1 MARHI
6 MTLTCDDRP
15 GIVAAVSSALLD
27 VAANILENQ
36 QYSDEDLGL
45 FFMRTVFDSER
56 ADVARVEAAIRS
68 SDAVAHAQLSVR
80 PADEHC
86 RTVILVS
93 KFDHCLLDLLHRW
106 KSGDLPIDIVG
117 VISNHE
123 DCRGLVEYF
132 GLPFT
137 VIPVTKDTK
146 AQAEAEL
153 LSKVEAEGVGL
164 VVLAR
169 YMQILSDGLCRALE
183 GRAINIHHSFLPG
196 FKGAKPYHQ
205 AHDRGVK
212 LIGASAHYVTA
223 DLDEGPIIE
232 QDVVRVTHAETPERL
247 VALGRDVERRV
258 LSRAVRDHAE
268 SRVFLAG
275 RRTIVF

>member
-15 GIVAAVSSALLD
+15 GIVATVSTAL
-27 VAANILENQ
+27 VQVSANIVENQ
-36 QYSDEDLGL
+36 QYSDASTDL
-45 FFMRTVFDSER
+45 FFMRTVFD
-56 ADVARVEAAIRS
+56 ADEAGVAAVVAAI
-68 SDAVAHAQLSVR
+68 DASPAIAHEHLSVR
-80 PADEHC
+80 PETQHC
-86 RTVILVS
+86 RTLILVS
-93 KFDHCLLDLLHRW
+93 KFDHCLLDLLYRW
-106 KSGDLPIDIVG
+106 KSGDLPIDIAG
-117 VISNHE
+117 VVSNHD
-123 DCRGLVEYF
+123 DCRELVAYF

-137 VIPVTKDTK
+137 VIPVTPDTK
-146 AQAEAEL
+146 AEAEADL
-153 LSKVEAEGVGL
+153 LRLVAAEHADL

-169 YMQILSDGLCRALE
+169 YMQILSDDLCRRLE

-196 FKGAKPYHQ
+196 FKGARPYHQ

-268 SRVFLAG
+268 NRVFLSG

>member
-1 MARHI
+1 

-15 GIVAAVSSALLD
+15 GIVAAVSAALLAVD
-27 VAANILENQ
+27 ANIVENQ
-36 QYSDEDLGL
+36 QYSDEDTDL
-45 FFMRTVFDSER
+45 FFMRTVFDAE
-56 ADVARVEAAIRS
+56 AHEVEQVLAAIRES
-68 SDAVAHAQLSVR
+68 PAIAHHHLAARPDA
-80 PADEHC
+80 EHC

-93 KFDHCLLDLLHRW
+93 KFDHCLLDLLYRW

-117 VISNHE
+117 VVSNHE
-123 DCRGLVEYF
+123 DCRGLVEYY

-137 VIPVTKDTK
+137 VVPVTKDTK
-146 AQAEAEL
+146 ADAEAEL
-153 LSKVEAEGVGL
+153 LRLVEAEDVGL

-169 YMQILSDGLCRALE
+169 YMQILSDDLCRALE

-232 QDVVRVTHAETPERL
+232 QDVVRVTHAESPERL
-247 VALGRDVERRV
+247 VAIGRDVERRV

-268 SRVFLAG
+268 SRVFLSG

>member
-15 GIVAAVSSALLD
+15 GIVAAVSAALLD
-27 VAANILENQ
+27 VNANILENQ
-36 QYSDEDLGL
+36 QYSDEDTNL
-45 FFMRTVFDSER
+45 FFMRTVFDADA
-56 ADVARVEAAIRS
+56 ADVGSVLDAI
-68 SDAVAHAQLSVR
+68 DASPAVKHQHLAVR
-80 PADEHC
+80 PAEERC
-86 RTVILVS
+86 RTLILVS
-93 KFDHCLLDLLHRW
+93 KFDHCLLDLLYRW

-117 VISNHE
+117 VVSNHE
-123 DCRGLVEYF
+123 DTRGLVEYY
-132 GLPFT
+132 GLPFLH
-137 VIPVTKDTK
+137 IPVTEDTK
-146 AQAEAEL
+146 ADAEAQL
-153 LSKVEAEGVGL
+153 LKIVEVEGVGL

-169 YMQILSDGLCRALE
+169 FMQILSDSLCKALA

-232 QDVVRVTHAETPERL
+232 QDVVRVTHAETPQRL
-247 VALGRDVERRV
+247 VAIGRDVERRV

-268 SRVFLAG
+268 SRVFLSG

>member
-1 MARHI
+1 

-15 GIVAAVSSALLD
+15 GIVAAVSAALLA
-27 VAANILENQ
+27 VSANIVENQ
-36 QYSDEDLGL
+36 QYSDEDTDL
-45 FFMRTVFDSER
+45 FFMRTVFDAE
-56 ADVARVEAAIRS
+56 AHEVEQVLAAIRES
-68 SDAVAHAQLSVR
+68 PAIAHHHLAAR
-80 PADEHC
+80 PEDEHC

-93 KFDHCLLDLLHRW
+93 KFDHCLLDLLYRW

-117 VISNHE
+117 VVSNHE
-123 DCRGLVEYF
+123 DCRGLVEYY

-146 AQAEAEL
+146 ADAEAEL
-153 LSKVEAEGVGL
+153 LRLVETEDVGL

-232 QDVVRVTHAETPERL
+232 QDVVRVTHAES
-247 VALGRDVERRV
+247 RV
-258 LSRAVRDHAE
+258 L
-268 SRVFLAG
+268 LNG
-275 RRTIVF
+275 RRTVVFD

>member
-15 GIVAAVSSALLD
+15 GIVATVSTAL
-27 VAANILENQ
+27 VRVSANIVENQ
-36 QYSDEDLGL
+36 QYSDASTDL
-45 FFMRTVFDSER
+45 FFMRTVFD
-56 ADVARVEAAIRS
+56 ADEAGVAAVVAAVNASPAIT
-68 SDAVAHAQLSVR
+68 HEHLSVR
-80 PADEHC
+80 PEAQHC
-86 RTVILVS
+86 RTLILVS
-93 KFDHCLLDLLHRW
+93 KFDHCLLDLLYRW
-106 KSGDLPIDIVG
+106 KSGDLPIDIAG
-117 VISNHE
+117 VVSNHE
-123 DCRGLVEYF
+123 DCR
-132 GLPFT
+132 
-137 VIPVTKDTK
+137 
-146 AQAEAEL
+146 
-153 LSKVEAEGVGL
+153 
-164 VVLAR
+164 
-169 YMQILSDGLCRALE
+169 LE

-196 FKGAKPYHQ
+196 FKGARPYHQ

-268 SRVFLAG
+268 NRVFLSG

>member
-15 GIVAAVSSALLD
+15 GIVATVSTAL
-27 VAANILENQ
+27 VKVSANIVENQ
-36 QYSDEDLGL
+36 QYSDASTDL
-45 FFMRTVFDSER
+45 FFMRTVFD
-56 ADVARVEAAIRS
+56 ADEAGVAAVVAAIDTS
-68 SDAVAHAQLSVR
+68 PAIAHEHLIVR
-80 PADEHC
+80 PETQHC
-86 RTVILVS
+86 RTLILVS
-93 KFDHCLLDLLHRW
+93 KFDHCLLDLLYRW

-117 VISNHE
+117 VVSNHD
-123 DCRGLVEYF
+123 DCRDLVAYF
-132 GLPFT
+132 GLPFI
-137 VIPVTKDTK
+137 VIPVTRDTK
-146 AQAEAEL
+146 AEAEAEL
-153 LSKVEAEGVGL
+153 LRLVAAEHADL

-169 YMQILSDGLCRALE
+169 YMQILSDDLCRRLE

-196 FKGAKPYHQ
+196 FKGARPYHQ

-268 SRVFLAG
+268 NRVFLSG

>member
-15 GIVAAVSSALLD
+15 GIVATVSTAL
-27 VAANILENQ
+27 VQVSANIVENQ
-36 QYSDEDLGL
+36 QYSDASTDL
-45 FFMRTVFDSER
+45 FFMRTVFD
-56 ADVARVEAAIRS
+56 ADEAGVAAVVAAI
-68 SDAVAHAQLSVR
+68 DASPAIAHEHLSVR
-80 PADEHC
+80 PEAQHC
-86 RTVILVS
+86 RTLILVS
-93 KFDHCLLDLLHRW
+93 KFDHCLLDLLYRW
-106 KSGDLPIDIVG
+106 KSGDLPIDIAG
-117 VISNHE
+117 VVSNHD
-123 DCRGLVEYF
+123 DCAGLVAYF

-137 VIPVTKDTK
+137 VIPVAPGTK
-146 AQAEAEL
+146 AEAEAEL
-153 LSKVEAEGVGL
+153 LRLVAAEHADL

-169 YMQILSDGLCRALE
+169 YMQILSDDLCRRLE

-196 FKGAKPYHQ
+196 FKGARPYHQ

-268 SRVFLAG
+268 NRVFLSG

>member
-27 VAANILENQ
+27 VSANIVENQ
-36 QYSDEDLGL
+36 QYSDEDTNL
-45 FFMRTVFDSER
+45 FFMRTVFD
-56 ADVARVEAAIRS
+56 AEAAYVQKVL
-68 SDAVAHAQLSVR
+68 DAIEASPAIEHKHLAVR
-80 PADEHC
+80 PADELC
-86 RTVILVS
+86 RTMILVS
-93 KFDHCLLDLLHRW
+93 KFDHCLLDLLYRW

-117 VISNHE
+117 VVSNHE
-123 DCRGLVEYF
+123 DCRGLVEYY

-137 VIPVTKDTK
+137 VVPVTKETK
-146 AQAEAEL
+146 AQAEAEIMRL
-153 LSKVEAEGVGL
+153 VDETRTEL

-169 YMQILSDGLCRALE
+169 YMQILSDDMCQQLA

-196 FKGAKPYHQ
+196 FKGARPYHQ

-232 QDVVRVTHAETPERL
+232 QDVVRVTHAERPERL

-268 SRVFLAG
+268 SRVFLSG
-275 RRTIVF
+275 HRTIVF

>member
-6 MTLTCDDRP
+6 MTLTCEDRP
-15 GIVAAVSSALLD
+15 GIVAAVSSALLA
-27 VAANILENQ
+27 VSANIVENQ
-36 QYSDEDLGL
+36 QYSDEDTNL
-45 FFMRTVFDSER
+45 FFMRTLFDADA
-56 ADVARVEAAIRS
+56 ADVESVLDAIRRS
-68 SDAVAHAQLSVR
+68 PAIVHQHLAVR
-80 PADEHC
+80 PAEERC
-86 RTVILVS
+86 RTIILVS
-93 KFDHCLLDLLHRW
+93 RFDHCLLDLLYRW

-117 VISNHE
+117 VVSNHD
-123 DCRGLVEYF
+123 DCRGLVEYY

-137 VIPVTKDTK
+137 VIPVTADTK
-146 AQAEAEL
+146 RAAEEEL
-153 LSKVEAEGVGL
+153 VRLVEAEDVGL

-169 YMQILSDGLCRALE
+169 YMQILSDWLCEQLE

-205 AHDRGVK
+205 AYDRGVK

-232 QDVVRVTHAETPERL
+232 QDVVRVTHAESPGRL
-247 VALGRDVERRV
+247 VAIGRDVERRV

-268 SRVFLAG
+268 SRVFLSG
-275 RRTIVF
+275 HRTIVF

>member
-15 GIVAAVSSALLD
+15 GIVATVSAAL
-27 VAANILENQ
+27 VRVSANIVENQ
-36 QYSDEDLGL
+36 QYSDASTDL
-45 FFMRTVFDSER
+45 FFMRTVFD
-56 ADVARVEAAIRS
+56 ADEAGVAAVVAAI
-68 SDAVAHAQLSVR
+68 DASPAIAHEHLTVR
-80 PADEHC
+80 PEERHC
-86 RTVILVS
+86 RTLILVS
-93 KFDHCLLDLLHRW
+93 KFDHCLLDLLYRW
-106 KSGDLPIDIVG
+106 KSGDLPIDIAG
-117 VISNHE
+117 VVSNHD
-123 DCRGLVEYF
+123 DCRGLAAYF

-137 VIPVTKDTK
+137 VIPVTAETK
-146 AQAEAEL
+146 AEAEAEL
-153 LSKVEAEGVGL
+153 LRLVATEHADL

-169 YMQILSDGLCRALE
+169 YMQILSDDLCRRLE

-196 FKGAKPYHQ
+196 FKGARPYHQ

-212 LIGASAHYVTA
+212 LIGASAHYVTG

-268 SRVFLAG
+268 NRVFLSG